1 MKYHCPL
8 LPDHIYHVFNHAVG
22 SENLFREADNFS
34 YFLELAIKHIVPIAD
49 FYAYNLLPNHF
60 HFLIKVKSEDELAE
74 HYKFQ
79 KDKVAEPNMDWPK
92 YVMQQFSNFCN
103 AYSKAYNKRF
113 DRRGALF
120 LDYLKRSPIDSADY
134 LKHCI
139 HYIHYNAIHH
149 GLCSSIDDWYWTS
162 YHAHLKIKPSKLKRE
177 VVLENFEGKEQFIKF
192 HNGKPKI
199 SGDDLE
205 FI

>member
-8 LPDHIYHVFNHAVG
+8 LPDHFYHVFNHAVG
-22 SENLFREADNFS
+22 TENLFRETDNYS
-34 YFLELAIKHIVPIAD
+34 YFLDLAIKHIVPVAD

-60 HFLIKVKSEDELAE
+60 HFLIKIKSEQELAD

-79 KDKVAEPNMDWPK
+79 KDIVAEADMDWPK

-103 AYSKAYNKRF
+103 AYAKAYNKRF
-113 DRRGALF
+113 ERRGALF
-120 LDYLKRSPIDSADY
+120 LDYLKRNPVDTPEY
-134 LKHCI
+134 MKHCI
-139 HYIHYNAIHH
+139 HYIHFNAIHH
-149 GLCSSIDDWYWTS
+149 GLCTSIDDWYWTS
-162 YHAHLKIKPSKLKRE
+162 YHALLKVKPSKIQRE
-177 VVLENFEGKEQFIKF
+177 LVLENFEGKQQFINF

-199 SGDDLE
+199 SGDELE

>member
-22 SENLFREADNFS
+22 SENLFREADNYA

-49 FYAYNLLPNHF
+49 FYAYSLLPNHF
-60 HFLIKVKSEDELAE
+60 HFLIKVKSEQELSD

-79 KDKVAEPNMDWPK
+79 KDKEAELNMDWSK

-103 AYSKAYNKRF
+103 AYSKAFNKRF
-113 DRRGALF
+113 ERRGALF
-120 LDYLKRSPIDSADY
+120 LDYLKRSPIDSEDY

-139 HYIHYNAIHH
+139 HYIHYNAVHH
-149 GLCSSIDDWYWTS
+149 GLCPNIEDWYWTS
-162 YHAHLKIKPSKLKRE
+162 YHSHLKIKPSKLKRE

>member
-22 SENLFREADNFS
+22 SENLFREADNYS
-34 YFLELAIKHIVPIAD
+34 YFLELAIKYIVPIAD

-60 HFLIKVKSEDELAE
+60 HFLIKVKSEQELADY
-74 HYKFQ
+74 YKFQ
-79 KDKVAEPNMDWPK
+79 KDKVAEPNMDWSK

-113 DRRGALF
+113 ERRGALF
-120 LDYLKRSPIDSADY
+120 LDYIKRSPVDSVDY
-134 LKHCI
+134 LRHCI
-139 HYIHYNAIHH
+139 HYIHYNAILH
-149 GLCSSIDDWYWTS
+149 GLCLSLDEWYWTS
-162 YHAHLKIKPSKLKRE
+162 YHTHLKIQPSRLKRE
-177 VVLENFEGKEQFIKF
+177 VVLENFEGKQQFIKF
-192 HNGKPKI
+192 HNGKPII

>member
-8 LPDHIYHVFNHAVG
+8 VPEHIYHVFNHAVG
-22 SENLFREADNFS
+22 TENLFREADNYS

-60 HFLIKVKSEDELAE
+60 HFLIKVKPEHELAD
-74 HYKFQ
+74 HYKIQ
-79 KDKVAEPNMDWPK
+79 KDKEVETNMDWPK

-113 DRRGALF
+113 GRRGALF
-120 LDYLKRSPIDSADY
+120 LDYLKRNHIDTNEY
-134 LKHCI
+134 FCNCVY
-139 HYIHYNAIHH
+139 YIHYNAVHH
-149 GLCSSIDDWYWTS
+149 SLCSGIEDWYWTS
-162 YHAHLKIKPSKLKRE
+162 YHSFLKVQPTKLNKE
-177 VVLENFEGKEQFIKF
+177 VVLKNFEGQQQFIKF